1 MPQTQENPSGQE
13 VLSAESLEATSPE
26 QEANDE
32 IGVIDVITDLEG
44 KVFDAAAENRKSLDA
59 LSTEAAGDSE
69 LSLSIEDILKE
80 NEALV
85 EETNASLN
93 KEVPVSKDSLLDFLQ
108 SGDLEK
114 VWVVFD
120 QLELSAEELSSPEI
134 QQAAQACL
142 VMALEDSAVYKGE
155 SFNALR
161 IMENFRMS
169 ADVVNVAE
177 VRQAASACLAR
188 SLEMRWT
195 EISFVQFDELNKK
208 FEFSRD
214 EIVEAFRK
222 SLENALSQTYND
234 LYMRT
239 LDEIMQKLELSE
251 DVLKSAEIQKTG
263 EEAFSKMLASRNEQ
277 RAVGIKDKLHLSDE
291 AVKKAGKLALYDI
304 LADGD
309 YNLFSDKIIKLCD
322 LPQTEVQDSVK
333 RAVPGLLAEGR
344 FKDVQGVLKS
354 YPLDDEY
361 MNSLFVQ
368 ESTKSGLITRLR
380 EFDGMN
386 TILPHLEGL
395 QVSDEIIDS
404 PEVQDL
410 AKEALSRE
418 TNRMNIAKIKE
429 VFHLAA

>member
-1 MPQTQENPSGQE
+1 
-13 VLSAESLEATSPE
+13 
-26 QEANDE
+26 
-32 IGVIDVITDLEG
+32 
-44 KVFDAAAENRKSLDA
+44 
-59 LSTEAAGDSE
+59 
-69 LSLSIEDILKE
+69 
-80 NEALV
+80 
-85 EETNASLN
+85 
-93 KEVPVSKDSLLDFLQ
+93 
-108 SGDLEK
+108 
-114 VWVVFD
+114 
-120 QLELSAEELSSPEI
+120 
-134 QQAAQACL
+134 
-142 VMALEDSAVYKGE
+142 LEDSAVYKGE